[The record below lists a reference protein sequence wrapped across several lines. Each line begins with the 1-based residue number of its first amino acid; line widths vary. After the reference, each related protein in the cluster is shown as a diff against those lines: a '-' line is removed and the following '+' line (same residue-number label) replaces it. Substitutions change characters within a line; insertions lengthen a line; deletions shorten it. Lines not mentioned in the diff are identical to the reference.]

1 MGATATDVQ
10 VNYDGWPQ
18 KWDSVSRNTAS
29 IETETRLF
37 FRKPNYSVF
46 TAGIQEE
53 IVQDRPVQVVLSRL
67 QRPDEGGYPST
78 DGRSQRRRGPIGKSS
93 ALARQMVAILS
104 RLNFL

>member
-1 MGATATDVQ
+1 MTLEQKKKALDAYVPAEYYTKGAYLDAQDTTNIFITGKIVGATATDVQ

-53 IVQDRPVQVVLSRL
+53 IVQDCPV
-67 QRPDEGGYPST
+67 
-78 DGRSQRRRGPIGKSS
+78 
-93 ALARQMVAILS
+93 
-104 RLNFL
+104 